1 MGPEIA
7 IHRDV
12 QIRYG
17 YSIRDDL
24 FYAHFDLP
32 AKQQSRGFQQSVRMD
47 MSPGI
52 SPGKHKVSASIEQ
65 DVLAKARVHTDQ
77 YFDE

>member
-1 MGPEIA
+1 MGPEITE
-7 IHRDV
+7 HREV

-32 AKQQSRGFQQSVRMD
+32 TKQQSRGFQRSVQMH

-52 SPGKHKVSASIEQ
+52 SPGKDKVSASTEQ
-65 DVLAKARVHTDQ
+65 EVLTKARTRIDQ
-77 YFDE
+77 YFNE